1 MAVISGDRLYS
12 ESVSDTLG
20 DDGAAAANDV
30 DTRAEKKTIWIPRF
44 IFFFN
49 TARRGP
55 ATAAHGYSI
64 NVQGC
69 EPVGSAAGFER
80 FSMGTW
86 REWSKKKK
94 EKKKVGNTMGIST
107 FAGLQAYMKVQWFV
121 HGRKKSHL

>member
-44 IFFFN
+44 FFFFN

-80 FSMGTW
+80 FPMGTW
-86 REWSKKKK
+86 RECSNLKRK
-94 EKKKVGNTMGIST
+94 EKKSGEHNGD
-107 FAGLQAYMKVQWFV
+107 
-121 HGRKKSHL
+121 

>member
-30 DTRAEKKTIWIPRF
+30 DTRAEKKPYGF
-44 IFFFN
+44 PDFFFFFFN

-80 FSMGTW
+80 FPMGTW
-86 REWSKKKK
+86 RECSNLKRK
-94 EKKKVGNTMGIST
+94 EKWGTQW
-107 FAGLQAYMKVQWFV
+107 GLAQLQGY
-121 HGRKKSHL
+121 RPT

>member
-44 IFFFN
+44 FFFN

-80 FSMGTW
+80 FPMGTW
-86 REWSKKKK
+86 RECSNLKRK
-94 EKKKVGNTMGIST
+94 EKKSGEHNGD
-107 FAGLQAYMKVQWFV
+107 
-121 HGRKKSHL
+121 